1 MIKLLRNKIIS
12 VTLLAGLAFLLPAHH
27 SYAEDEKQVIVIY
40 ENSQGEKAVQE
51 IGAAVEEEYDNLSA
65 TAISA
70 TEDTINKLNSD
81 PDIKYVEPDSK
92 ISISAS
98 DLVDKTETP
107 ILDQWNL
114 ASIQAPAAWEEGITG
129 KGAKI
134 AILDSGIYPH
144 QDLHITGGYSTVDYT
159 TSYEDDEG
167 HGTHVAGIIGAEH
180 DERGTDGIAPDA
192 DLFAVKVLDDK
203 GEGYLSDLLEGIDWA
218 ISNNMDIIN
227 LSMGTADKSEALE
240 EAVQKAYQAGILL
253 VASSGNEGT
262 GHSLDYPAAYE
273 PVIAVSATDS
283 NDNIASFSSVGD
295 KVEFAAPGADIQSTY
310 LGSDY
315 RVMSGTSQAASHVS
329 AMLALLKQKFPDDTN
344 LQLRTRLQQYSK
356 DLGQEGRDELYGYGL
371 IQYPAPV
378 QEEELVSIDSDR
390 SNSENT
396 GDEVKEEKVTAEEL
410 RILADDLKLRIDEL
424 ADLFAA
430 HGFDL
435 YNYHNLNEVNDIIYQ
450 NVNEVS
456 VHFLLEKAGI
466 NREQLDQQLAAENLT
481 LEDFNTIEELSAYI
495 NEFEQQ
501 SENGENQA
509 VTSEG
514 NDKESKTTQDISVT
528 DDQTDENQVYVPVEA
543 DSTEKEKANLGI
555 VLQQADSGK
564 KEKNELGPVQQ
575 VDELNRET
583 DEIIFTYKSAGRE
596 DQEDQQGKHLPDT
609 ASPIGNMIA
618 TGVMLAVAGLALYIR
633 NRRTKFRS
641 R

>member
-1 MIKLLRNKIIS
+1 M
-12 VTLLAGLAFLLPAHH
+12 
-27 SYAEDEKQVIVIY
+27 
-40 ENSQGEKAVQE
+40 
-51 IGAAVEEEYDNLSA
+51 
-65 TAISA
+65 
-70 TEDTINKLNSD
+70 
-81 PDIKYVEPDSK
+81 
-92 ISISAS
+92 
-98 DLVDKTETP
+98 
-107 ILDQWNL
+107 
-114 ASIQAPAAWEEGITG
+114 
-129 KGAKI
+129 
-134 AILDSGIYPH
+134 DSGIYPH

-192 DLFAVKVLDDK
+192 VFAVKVLDDK

-356 DLGQEGRDELYGYGL
+356 DLGQEGRDAFYGYGL

-390 SNSENT
+390 SNSENI
-396 GDEVKEEKVTAEEL
+396 GDEVKEEKVTTEEL
-410 RILADDLKLRIDEL
+410 RILADNLKLRIDEL

-435 YNYHNLNEVNDIIYQ
+435 YNYDNLNEVNDIIYQ

-456 VHFLLEKAGI
+456 VHFLLEKEGI

-481 LEDFNTIEELSAYI
+481 LEDFNAIEELSAYI
-495 NEFEQQ
+495 NEFEQHT
-501 SENGENQA
+501 ETGENQA
-509 VTSEG
+509 GTSEG
-514 NDKESKTTQDISVT
+514 NDKESETIQDIPVT

-543 DSTEKEKANLGI
+543 DSTEKEKG
-555 VLQQADSGK
+555 D
-564 KEKNELGPVQQ
+564 LGPVQQ

-583 DEIIFTYKSAGRE
+583 DEIIFTYKSAGRAIE
-596 DQEDQQGKHLPDT
+596 EDQQGKHLPDT

-618 TGVMLAVAGLALYIR
+618 TGIILAVSGLVLYVR
-633 NRRTKFRS
+633 TRRAKFRS
-641 R
+641 S